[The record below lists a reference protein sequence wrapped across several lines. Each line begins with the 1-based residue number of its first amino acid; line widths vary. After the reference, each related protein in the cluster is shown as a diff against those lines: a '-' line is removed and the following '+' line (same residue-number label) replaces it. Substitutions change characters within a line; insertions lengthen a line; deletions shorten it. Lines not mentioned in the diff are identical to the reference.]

1 MKFIKL
7 SKDVKADNGDIFAKD
22 SILEILSKAS
32 KYDKSTEVQPVTAKD
47 EDNLPY
53 NNDGREIYTLS
64 NFNEKEHK
72 QIPKPKNIEVI
83 AFGSP
88 GMFEPDDESEDGLSA
103 GLIDTFAE
111 KDYQV
116 DTNGIVK
123 KKADIGDNMLS
134 EDANISTDFSE
145 SVEGGDDPGTTDNYT
160 EDTSTHETTKP
171 LAGPLAMVRKL
182 NILKKKMASEDNNL
196 TQKDEDTSMDF
207 DKATDGAG
215 TVDKGT
221 YKADEKPDY
230 AKPPI
235 LGPLAKLKS
244 DIKKI
249 QIRLKKAQEFNVPMP
264 SDGDSGGD
272 NLTDFELD
280 DQVDN
285 EGSNDEN
292 RLAEAKKRLAKRIAY
307 LSSKINKLSRKKSK
321 VK

>member
-1 MKFIKL
+1 
-7 SKDVKADNGDIFAKD
+7 
-22 SILEILSKAS
+22 
-32 KYDKSTEVQPVTAKD
+32 
-47 EDNLPY
+47 
-53 NNDGREIYTLS
+53 
-64 NFNEKEHK
+64 
-72 QIPKPKNIEVI
+72 
-83 AFGSP
+83 
-88 GMFEPDDESEDGLSA
+88 
-103 GLIDTFAE
+103 
-111 KDYQV
+111 
-116 DTNGIVK
+116 
-123 KKADIGDNMLS
+123 
-134 EDANISTDFSE
+134 
-145 SVEGGDDPGTTDNYT
+145 
-160 EDTSTHETTKP
+160 
-171 LAGPLAMVRKL
+171 
-182 NILKKKMASEDNNL
+182 MASEDNNL

-235 LGPLAKLKS
+235 LGPLAKLKA

-321 VK
+321 VKWTVKILK